1 MERLPRQ
8 FLKISNTTIT
18 TVIEMMRT
26 ATTAA
31 NIPPMMATLLL
42 ELGEGSL
49 AGDWHSGS
57 STEEI
62 ATGHSESNVIRTPV
76 TMTLDPLLTQSSI
89 TETSAV
95 LLISEV
101 PSSLARYVTCM
112 GESEEQENDSES
124 IMSLVMPQS
133 LHESINV
140 SSTVLV
146 TSFNFSSVDVT
157 YR

>member
-18 TVIEMMRT
+18 TVIEMMRI
-26 ATTAA
+26 AITAA
-31 NIPPMMATLLL
+31 TIPPMMAVLLV
-42 ELGEGSL
+42 ELSL
-49 AGDWHSGS
+49 ASDWHSLS

-101 PSSLARYVTCM
+101 PFSLARYVTCM
-112 GESEEQENDSES
+112 GDSEEQENDSES
-124 IMSLVMPQS
+124 MMSVVMPQS
-133 LHESINV
+133 VHESINV